1 MKTKRAYLIEPR
13 KFELRE
19 TEVNPVNDQVLIK
32 IAVCGLCNSEL
43 KNWRGLGGQYPQPL
57 GHEWAGTVVEL
68 GPDVKKL
75 KIGDRITALLKTP
88 NVGYSEY
95 LAVSESNCVKVAPQV
110 DLQDALGEPL
120 KCVLTV
126 VRGAAPEAADHAVVQ
141 GCGPMGLWCIQAL
154 KGNYLS
160 SLTAID
166 IDEKKLE
173 LAQKYGAT
181 HLINPQQEQ
190 VEKQI
195 AAITDGH
202 MADFVIEGTGVP
214 ELLNPTQRYLK
225 KGRGRLVMMSFHE
238 KSCPEFD
245 FREAVARS
253 LQIFVAHP
261 AYSTNEMDDLRRA
274 VSHLNKGTFEVGEL
288 VTHQFKL
295 DEIQQ
300 AFETLEHK
308 PAGYLKGIVTP

>member
-1 MKTKRAYLIEPR
+1 MKTKRAYLIGPR

-19 TEVNPVNDQVLIK
+19 TEINPINDQVLIK

-43 KNWRGLGGQYPQPL
+43 KDWRGFGDQYPQPL

-75 KIGDRITALLKTP
+75 RIGDRITALLK
-88 NVGYSEY
+88 GQRIGFAEY
-95 LAVSESNCVKVAPQV
+95 VAASESKCVKVAPQV
-110 DLQDALGEPL
+110 DLQYALGEPL
-120 KCVLTV
+120 KCVTTV
-126 VRGAAPEAADHAVVQ
+126 VRGAAPEAADHAVIQ

-166 IDEKKLE
+166 IDAEKLK

-181 HLINPQQEQ
+181 HLINPKQENA
-190 VEKQI
+190 EKQI
-195 AAITDGH
+195 EAITDGH

-214 ELLNPTQRYLK
+214 ELLNPAQRYLK

-238 KSCPEFD
+238 KSCQEFD

-253 LQIFVAHP
+253 LQIVVAHP
-261 AYSTNEMDDLRRA
+261 AYSTDEMDDLRRA
-274 VSHLNKGTFEVGEL
+274 VSHFNKGTFEVREL

-295 DEIQQ
+295 DDIQK

>member
-1 MKTKRAYLIEPR
+1 MKTKRAFLIEPR

-19 TEVNPVNDQVLIK
+19 IEINPINDQVLVK
-32 IAVCGLCNSEL
+32 VESCGLCNSEL
-43 KNWRGLGGQYPQPL
+43 NNWRGFENQYPQAL

-68 GPDVKKL
+68 GPEVKKL
-75 KIGDRITALLKTP
+75 KIEDRVTALPKGH

-95 LAVSESNCVKVAPQV
+95 VEISESKCVKVLPQV
-110 DLQDALGEPL
+110 ELKYAFGEPL

-126 VRGAAPEAADHAVVQ
+126 VRGAAPEAADHAVIQ

-154 KGNYLS
+154 KGNFLS

-166 IDEKKLE
+166 IDAEKLKL
-173 LAQKYGAT
+173 ARKYGAT
-181 HLINPQQEQ
+181 HVINSKQGN

-195 AAITDGH
+195 EAITGGH

-214 ELLNPTQRYLK
+214 ELLNTAQRYLK

-253 LQIFVAHP
+253 LQIIVAP
-261 AYSTNEMDDLRRA
+261 SSLPIE
-274 VSHLNKGTFEVGEL
+274 
-288 VTHQFKL
+288 
-295 DEIQQ
+295 
-300 AFETLEHK
+300 
-308 PAGYLKGIVTP
+308 